1 MIKRA
6 STILHGVSAVFL
18 VTGLAWAQPSF
29 TDITSRAGVANSLP
43 STGAPRVGTGATWGD
58 YDNDGDLDLYV
69 TNWASSVSQS
79 LNRLYRNNGNGTFS
93 DVASSAGMG
102 SVARNSVAANWID
115 YDNDGDLDVYVV
127 NFFEQ
132 DQLYQNNGNGSF
144 TRVTASANVNVIR
157 QGDETNAAWGD
168 YDGDGYLDIY
178 VCKRR
183 FRNTLYHNNGNGTFS
198 EIGESAGVADN
209 RDSEAAAWADYDND
223 GDMDLYVVNR
233 EQNNALY
240 KNDGNGN
247 FTEVACEVSIDNTDI
262 GHGAA
267 WVDYD
272 LDGDLDLYVV
282 NVGGNALYR
291 NDGNDTF
298 VNVADG
304 DIKNTGS
311 SWISWTSSWADYDTD
326 GDLDV
331 FVTNGAESESGQ
343 ASALLTQSNRT
354 FTEETGTGLSTSP
367 TNAISS
373 AAGDYDGDGDVDL
386 YVVNGQFPGFEA
398 STLYRN
404 DSNPTTY
411 LTIRLQRQTTDGA
424 LSADGIGLRV
434 RILDGGTLIGHQA
447 MTSAENGQEAV
458 FAVPAAATVTV
469 EVIGPTGRITD
480 VDVDTGTTQLTT
492 AVGQGN

>member
-1 MIKRA
+1 
-6 STILHGVSAVFL
+6 
-18 VTGLAWAQPSF
+18 
-29 TDITSRAGVANSLP
+29 
-43 STGAPRVGTGATWGD
+43 
-58 YDNDGDLDLYV
+58 
-69 TNWASSVSQS
+69 
-79 LNRLYRNNGNGTFS
+79 

-424 LSADGIGLRV
+424 L
-434 RILDGGTLIGHQA
+434 
-447 MTSAENGQEAV
+447 
-458 FAVPAAATVTV
+458 
-469 EVIGPTGRITD
+469 
-480 VDVDTGTTQLTT
+480 
-492 AVGQGN
+492 